1 MLLPD
6 CTLFPHGGLPLYI
19 FEPRYRRMLEDA
31 MEGSCFFAVARL
43 SGEESPRP
51 ADCSAPVGTIGL
63 VRASREQNDG
73 TSHLL
78 LHGVMR
84 VRFLRWHADEP
95 YPSAT
100 IEPVLSRFQPQ
111 EQAQAAMRTLRGAVE
126 DVIADQPPLVRD
138 GILKLVDRADSPEL
152 MTDIVSQQFVH
163 DPDLRQRLLEIDA
176 VEQRIPL
183 ICGYL
188 EKAREEG

>member
-1 MLLPD
+1 
-6 CTLFPHGGLPLYI
+6 
-19 FEPRYRRMLEDA
+19 
-31 MEGSCFFAVARL
+31 MEGSCFFAVVRL
-43 SGEESPRP
+43 LGEESPRP
-51 ADCSAPVGTIGL
+51 GDCCAPVGTIGL
-63 VRASREQNDG
+63 VRASREQDDG

-84 VRFLRWHADEP
+84 VRFLQWHADEP

-100 IEPVLSRFQPQ
+100 IEPVLSRFRPQ
-111 EQAQAAMRTLRGAVE
+111 DQAQAAMRTLRGAVE
-126 DVIADQPPLVRD
+126 DAISDQPPLVRD

-188 EKAREEG
+188 DSAKQGM